1 MGLLPREQLRQL
13 IKENDIKDVN
23 GIYDTMKDMFKDVL
37 QEMLEAEM
45 DVTLGYGKNEAKDKD
60 TTNIRNGYS
69 SKTLKTK
76 FGNIEMDIP
85 RDRNSEFE
93 PKIVPKYQRNISG
106 IEDKIIALYARGM
119 STRDIHDQVKDIYGI
134 EVSAEMVSKI
144 TEKIVPEIKEWQSRP
159 LETVYPF
166 VFMDAIHYKIRDN
179 GQIVNKAAYVVLGI
193 NMEGF
198 KDVLGIWIGEN
209 ETSKFWLGVLNE
221 LKNRNVQDVL
231 IFSVDGLTGLKE
243 AIEAVY
249 PKAYIQRCIIHQL
262 RNSFKY
268 VSYKHLKEF
277 SKDFKAVYK
286 APSEE
291 AALEALYEVKD
302 KWANQYPYALK
313 SWETNWDVLST
324 FFKYPDEIRKIIYT
338 TNIIEGLHRQFRKVT
353 KSKSVFPSDAAL
365 EKMLYLATKNIMTKW
380 TQRYRNWDMVLNQ
393 LLRDYPK
400 VCVNLLA
407 DVECLLHNI
416 NGQSCKRNSPLLQ
429 Q

>member
-23 GIYDTMKDMFKDVL
+23 GIYDTLKDMFKDVL

-45 DVTLGYGKNEAKDKD
+45 DVTLGYSKNEAKGKD

-69 SKTLKTK
+69 SKNLKTK
-76 FGNIEMDIP
+76 YGNIEMDIP

-106 IEDKIIALYARGM
+106 IEDKVIALYARGM

-291 AALEALYEVKD
+291 AALDALYEVKD
-302 KWANQYPYALK
+302 KWGNQYPYALK

-393 LLRDYPK
+393 LLIMFPDQLEQY
-400 VCVNLLA
+400 
-407 DVECLLHNI
+407 I
-416 NGQSCKRNSPLLQ
+416 
-429 Q
+429 

>member
-23 GIYDTMKDMFKDVL
+23 GIYDTLKDMFKDVL

-45 DVTLGYGKNEAKDKD
+45 DVTLGYGKNEAKGKD

-69 SKTLKTK
+69 SKSMKTK
-76 FGNIEMDIP
+76 YGNIEMDIP

-193 NMEGF
+193 NMDGY

-291 AALEALYEVKD
+291 AALDALYEVKD
-302 KWANQYPYALK
+302 KWGNQYPYALK

-393 LLRDYPK
+393 LLIMFPDQLEQY
-400 VCVNLLA
+400 
-407 DVECLLHNI
+407 I
-416 NGQSCKRNSPLLQ
+416 
-429 Q
+429 

>member
-45 DVTLGYGKNEAKDKD
+45 DVTLGYSKNEAKGKD

-69 SKTLKTK
+69 SKNLKTK
-76 FGNIEMDIP
+76 YGNIEMDIP

-106 IEDKIIALYARGM
+106 IEDKVIALYARGM

-193 NMEGF
+193 NMEGY

-291 AALEALYEVKD
+291 AALDALYEVKD
-302 KWANQYPYALK
+302 KWGNQYPYALK

-393 LLRDYPK
+393 LLIMFPDQLEQY
-400 VCVNLLA
+400 
-407 DVECLLHNI
+407 I
-416 NGQSCKRNSPLLQ
+416 
-429 Q
+429 